1 MNFRKIICPLL
12 CLLLNTI
19 ITKAQNRPIDQ
30 WRSHLPY
37 NKIIS
42 VATSGSKLFV
52 ASQQSFFTYD
62 LAEKETSTYSK
73 VEGMS
78 DVGMAYVA
86 YDITSGISI
95 LAYSNSNIDLFQN
108 ESFYNIPYLKLKTVT
123 GDKKIYHIYTEN
135 GLAYLSTGV
144 GIIVLNLTK
153 KEVKETYTFT
163 KVGQTMTVKSVSASS
178 DYLYAA
184 TDKGFFKSAKSN
196 PHIQSST
203 TWQTLDSTRSFTN
216 TTYAMGK
223 IFVSNAD
230 SVFMINNDTLAYAY
244 SRPKSLIQHLDS
256 ANNALIIS
264 TYDTSIS
271 YGSAYTI
278 NNTNQ
283 LIDSFGSSK
292 PMQAV
297 QTSDGNI
304 WLADINWGLRSKFL
318 TIIPQGPASVG
329 TYDIIAENNKVYVA
343 HGSYDDRWNIELNT
357 SGISIFENN
366 AWTSYSGNNFTP
378 TNPMRDA
385 IRLAKNPVDNTLYIA
400 SLVDGLFYLKTDN
413 TRGIYREG
421 IFEQNLVDTSSYRVS
436 GVAFDEYNNLWA
448 TQLNA
453 PHELVARSADDGSWY
468 KFALPSHPGGYWS
481 NGAASV
487 IVDDYNQKWFFSPAG
502 GGLLVFND
510 NRTLANTSDDKSSWL
525 VMGKGAGNLP
535 DNSVTCLVNDKKST
549 IWVGTNNGIGIINC
563 PDEVT
568 SGLCEAEI
576 RVVQYDQFAG
586 YLFAGEI
593 VKSIAV
599 DGANRKWVGTNNGVW
614 LISEDASKIIK
625 RFTVDNSPL
634 PSNIIQVIKVD
645 PITGD
650 VYIGTAEGM
659 VSYRSTATDGGTSN
673 TNVMVYPNPV
683 PSNYSGTI
691 AIKGLVDNAD
701 VRITDISGQ
710 LIYRTKALGGQA
722 IWNGSDYTGHRP
734 QSGVF
739 LIFASNTT
747 GTETFVGKMVFIK

>member
-1 MNFRKIICPLL
+1 MNFRKIIFPLFCFL
-12 CLLLNTI
+12 FINI
-19 ITKAQNRPIDQ
+19 AMKAQNRPIDQ

-37 NKIIS
+37 NKVIS
-42 VATSGSKLFV
+42 VATNGSKLFV

-62 LAEKETSTYSK
+62 LVGKETSTYSK
-73 VEGMS
+73 VEGMA

-86 YDITSGISI
+86 HDVTSDISI

-108 ESFYNIPYLKLKTVT
+108 ESFYNIPYLKLKAIT

-135 GLAYLSTGV
+135 GLAYLSTGI

-163 KVGQTMTVKSVSASS
+163 RAGQTMAVKGLSANSN
-178 DYLYAA
+178 YFYAT
-184 TDKGFFKSAKSN
+184 TDKGLFKTSKNN
-196 PHIQSST
+196 PFIQSST
-203 TWQTLDSTRSFTN
+203 TWQILDSTRSFKY

-223 IFVSNAD
+223 IFVANAD
-230 SVFMINNDTLAYAY
+230 TVFVINNDTLAYAY
-244 SRPKSLIQHLDS
+244 SRAKNIVQHLDS

-264 TYDTSIS
+264 AYDTSIF
-271 YGSAYTI
+271 YGSAYTMD
-278 NNTNQ
+278 NNYK
-283 LIDSFGSSK
+283 LIDSFGSSQ
-292 PMQAV
+292 PMQAT
-297 QTSDGNI
+297 QTLDGNI
-304 WLADINWGLRSKFL
+304 WLADINWGLRSKSL
-318 TIIPQGPASVG
+318 TITPQGPASVG

-343 HGSYDDRWNIELNT
+343 HGSYDDRWNIALNS
-357 SGISIFENN
+357 SGISIFENST
-366 AWTSYSGNNFTP
+366 WTSYPGNNFTP

-385 IRLAKNPVDNTLYIA
+385 IRLAKDPTDNTLYIA

-421 IFEQNLVDTSSYRVS
+421 IFEPNLADASSYRVS
-436 GVAFDEYNNLWA
+436 GVAFDQYNNLWA
-448 TQLNA
+448 TQINA
-453 PHELVARSADDGSWY
+453 PHELVARSSEDGNWY
-468 KFALPSHPGGYWS
+468 KFSLPSHTGGYWS

-502 GGLLVFND
+502 GGLLVYND
-510 NRTLANTSDDKSSWL
+510 NRTIANTSDDSHSWL
-525 VMGKGAGNLP
+525 VMGKGSGNLP

-549 IWVGTNNGIGIINC
+549 IWIGTNNGIGIINC
-563 PDEVT
+563 PDQVT

-634 PSNIIQVIKVD
+634 PSNTIQVIKID

-650 VYIGTAEGM
+650 VYIGTAEGL

-673 TNVMVYPNPV
+673 VNVIVYPNPV

-691 AIKGLVDNAD
+691 AIKGLVENGD

-710 LIYRTKALGGQA
+710 LVYRTKALGGQA
-722 IWNGSDYTGHRP
+722 IWNGLDYTGRRP